1 MNINISRFVSY
12 FVCFQKTFPLSENPD
27 ACFQTGKT
35 QTGSDKKSTKKIHQ
49 LAALK
54 LQKCRLWE
62 ITARSRNDPTHISV

>member
-1 MNINISRFVSY
+1 MNQHSQYCLQFCAIP
-12 FVCFQKTFPLSENPD
+12 KTFPLSENPD

-54 LQKCRLWE
+54 LQKCRL
-62 ITARSRNDPTHISV
+62 